1 MREGRRSA
9 GGWGRPNGRDDKP
22 TTMAYFM
29 CIEYMHVERLGRHQ
43 QMCKS
48 EALGGR

>member
-1 MREGRRSA
+1 MREGVGQRE
-9 GGWGRPNGRDDKP
+9 GGGRPNGRDDKP
-22 TTMAYFM
+22 TTMTYFM